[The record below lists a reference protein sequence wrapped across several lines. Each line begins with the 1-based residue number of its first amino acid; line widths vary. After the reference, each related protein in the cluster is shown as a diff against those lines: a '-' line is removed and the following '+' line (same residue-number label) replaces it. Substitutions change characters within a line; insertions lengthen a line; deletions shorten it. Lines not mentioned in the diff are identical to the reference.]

1 MKKKRLRFF
10 VYCMCIVA
18 IALVTFL
25 TCANNWI
32 KIYNTRKEINELKE
46 KYESKKNV
54 IRGHIVKYPIHFL
67 KDEQL
72 DIDFFS
78 KENLIPE
85 KNFT

>member
-1 MKKKRLRFF
+1 MFK
-10 VYCMCIVA
+10 
-18 IALVTFL
+18 TEEE
-25 TCANNWI
+25 I
-32 KIYNTRKEINELKE
+32 KELKE
-46 KYESKKNV
+46 KYETKKNV

-67 KDEQL
+67 QDEQL